1 MDSLVNH
8 QADKKA
14 DKKADNKANKKAAN
28 IQKKSYP
35 KFLLVWAGQLMSGL
49 GNGMTAFALGVYVYR
64 QTQSAANFAMV
75 TLCLFIPSIL
85 LRPLGGV
92 LADRFD
98 RRFLIIGGDL
108 GSAVAVLF
116 LLMCTLSG
124 DLSLWKIYLGV
135 GINSIFTAL
144 QAPAYKAS
152 VTDLLTADQF
162 AKAGGLVQL
171 ASSAQHLFSP
181 VAAGFILSLGSL
193 TTVLLVDLST
203 FLIAVAAVL
212 TIRRRCGAPR
222 QASGWSLT
230 KDIGEGWRAV
240 TSHRG
245 VLRVVVL
252 ISLITFFVG
261 FLQTLFAPMLLSFSD
276 ARTLGLVQ
284 SISATGMLLSSLLLG
299 ILGSKGKQST
309 ILLSSLAAA
318 GLFIALMGITTNTV
332 FITAVFF
339 LFFCALPLINTSAD
353 VLIRTRIPNEQ
364 QGRAWGIIGLLSQVG
379 YIAAY
384 STSGLLA
391 DRLFNPLLMEN
402 GPLADSVGR
411 LIGTG
416 LGRGI
421 GLMFIIAGML
431 MVLVTALS
439 SNILFRTE
447 QEYV

>member
-1 MDSLVNH
+1 MDSLVND

-14 DKKADNKANKKAAN
+14 DKKAAN

-64 QTQSAANFAMV
+64 QTQSATNFAMV
-75 TLCLFIPSIL
+75 SLCLFIPSIL

-124 DLSLWKIYLGV
+124 NLSLWRIYLGV

-181 VAAGFILSLGSL
+181 VAAGFILSLASL
-193 TTVLLVDLST
+193 TTVLLFDLST
-203 FLIAVAAVL
+203 FLIAVVAVL

-222 QASGWSLT
+222 QDSNWSIP
-230 KDIGEGWRAV
+230 KDLREGWRAAPH
-240 TSHRG
+240 TGEFYRWWCSFR
-245 VLRVVVL
+245 LLPFLWAFCRPCSRQCC
-252 ISLITFFVG
+252 SLSLMQGPWV
-261 FLQTLFAPMLLSFSD
+261 SFN
-276 ARTLGLVQ
+276 RLVQ
-284 SISATGMLLSSLLLG
+284 PACCS
-299 ILGSKGKQST
+299 
-309 ILLSSLAAA
+309 
-318 GLFIALMGITTNTV
+318 
-332 FITAVFF
+332 AVFYW
-339 LFFCALPLINTSAD
+339 A
-353 VLIRTRIPNEQ
+353 
-364 QGRAWGIIGLLSQVG
+364 
-379 YIAAY
+379 
-384 STSGLLA
+384 
-391 DRLFNPLLMEN
+391 
-402 GPLADSVGR
+402 
-411 LIGTG
+411 
-416 LGRGI
+416 
-421 GLMFIIAGML
+421 
-431 MVLVTALS
+431 
-439 SNILFRTE
+439 
-447 QEYV
+447 

>member
-1 MDSLVNH
+1 MNSLVNDI
-8 QADKKA
+8 AKD
-14 DKKADNKANKKAAN
+14 
-28 IQKKSYP
+28 IPVKSYP

-64 QTQSAANFAMV
+64 QTQSATNFAMV

-124 DLSLWKIYLGV
+124 NLSLWKIYLGV

-152 VTDLLTADQF
+152 VTDLLTAEQF

-181 VAAGFILSLGSL
+181 VAAGFLLSVASL
-193 TTVLLVDLST
+193 EAILLVDLST

-212 TIRRRCGAPR
+212 TIRRRCGAAR
-222 QASGWSLT
+222 QESNWSFS
-230 KDIGEGWRAV
+230 KDLGEGWRAV
-240 TSHRG
+240 TSNRG
-245 VLRVVVL
+245 VLHVVLL

-261 FLQTLFAPMLLSFSD
+261 FLQTLFAPMLLSFT
-276 ARTLGLVQ
+276 AAKTLGLVQ

-299 ILGSKGKQST
+299 ILGSKGKHST
-309 ILLSSLAAA
+309 ILLTSLAAA
-318 GLFIALMGITTNTV
+318 GLCMALMGITTNIV

-353 VLIRTRIPNEQ
+353 VLIRTKIPNEQ
-364 QGRAWGIIGLLSQVG
+364 QGRAWGIIGLLSQIG
-379 YIAAY
+379 YILAY
-384 STSGLLA
+384 STSGVLA
-391 DRLFNPLLMEN
+391 DRLFNPLLMKN

-411 LIGTG
+411 LIGIG

-421 GLMFIIAGML
+421 GLMYIIAGMTV
-431 MVLVTALS
+431 VLVTAVS
-439 SNILFRTE
+439 SSIISRTE
-447 QEYV
+447 QEYA